1 MRSNRIRITLK
12 MKHLQ
17 KSVSAFFVVLLNR
30 KNEGAL
36 AGSFTSYEQKHIEKN
51 TGNTR
56 KIFIQKWNCIPDLY
70 KRLYERYKFSP
81 TITKIS

>member
-12 MKHLQ
+12 IKHLQ
-17 KSVSAFFVVLLNR
+17 KLVSAFFVVLLNR

-36 AGSFTSYEQKHIEKN
+36 AGSFTSYAQKHIEKY

-56 KIFIQKWNCIPDLY
+56 KIFYTKMELY
-70 KRLYERYKFSP
+70 SRFV
-81 TITKIS
+81 